1 MTLQKEEAIRLLDK
15 FMEGATSLEEERLIA
30 QFLQSEEAGEE
41 FADYKLMFDTFATG
55 QPSFSEEELNDIASL
70 PAVLVPRRASKWLTI
85 GKWTAVACLVV
96 LSFFI
101 GTRISE
107 TSPTETETK
116 YITQTV
122 TQTDTV
128 FVEKPIEVTKYIT
141 KNMAQKE
148 QTTDIASGTLAH
160 SDIEEEMNML
170 IEDFDL
176 EKEIRDFNNDIN
188 NFSDLEL
195 SL

>member
-122 TQTDTV
+122 TH
-128 FVEKPIEVTKYIT
+128 
-141 KNMAQKE
+141 
-148 QTTDIASGTLAH
+148 TTDIASGTLAH
-160 SDIEEEMNML
+160 SDIEEEMNTL